1 MSSTCPDA
9 LASIRARSPRDPHPA
24 AVLFTGCLLLLTACT
39 PGPSSDATSPG
50 APTTGASP
58 NVSTDLSQ
66 QTDAISPFVIAALA
80 PDPMP
85 VKGSDDQFHV
95 PYELTVL
102 NFSPRPATVTSVE
115 TLAPDG
121 TVVTSLAQEQVAAR
135 TMIVAD
141 YSGSLLAQGSAN
153 AAAVPIAIPAGR
165 TALLVLD
172 DAYATRDAIPAS
184 VSHRIAAT
192 FGPAESGEGAIAVL
206 WPDQVTQTGGTVPIG
221 GAEPIQIGAPLA
233 GPGWA
238 ITAGCCTLNAHR
250 NVILPVAGRINGAE
264 RFAVDVTR
272 IDVQA
277 AERGAE
283 DVALSGDPTRNES
296 YFSYGAPVLAV
307 ADATV
312 VQVEKGVPDTP
323 PGTLPLG
330 PGYTLANLGGNSVV
344 LQLGP
349 DLYAV
354 YFHLVPGSP
363 TVQVGDSV
371 TKGQAIAKLGNA
383 GNSTGPHLHFQI
395 SRTPLIFSAD
405 SVPYVFDEFNVVG
418 SLDPTSGS
426 LTHDPAPGPRRAAL
440 PLALTVVDFP

>member
-9 LASIRARSPRDPHPA
+9 LASIPARSPRDRHPA
-24 AVLFTGCLLLLTACT
+24 AALFTGCLLLLTACT
-39 PGPSSDATSPG
+39 PGPSSDATSSG

-58 NVSTDLSQ
+58 DASTDRSQ
-66 QTDAISPFVIAALA
+66 QTDAISPFIVTALA

-121 TVVTSLAQEQVAAR
+121 TVVASLAQEQVAAR

-153 AAAVPIAIPAGR
+153 AAAVPIVIPAGR

-192 FGPAESGEGAIAVL
+192 FGPAESGEVPSRCSGPTRSPRPTGRCRSAAPNRSRSVLRSPGRGGRSPPGAARSM
-206 WPDQVTQTGGTVPIG
+206 P
-221 GAEPIQIGAPLA
+221 
-233 GPGWA
+233 
-238 ITAGCCTLNAHR
+238 TATL
-250 NVILPVAGRINGAE
+250 LPVAGRINGAE

-277 AERGAE
+277 AERGEE
-283 DVALSGDPTRNES
+283 DVALYGDPTRNES
-296 YFSYGAPVLAV
+296 YFLYGAPVLAV

-312 VQVEKGVPDTP
+312 VQVEAGVPDTP

-330 PGYTLANLGGNSVV
+330 PGYTLANLGGNSIV

-405 SVPYVFDEFNVVG
+405 SVPYASTN
-418 SLDPTSGS
+418 STWSARWIRPAGS